1 MDESREKRDFN
12 QVSTDRPSSQ
22 TARRSTWIPAMSW
35 SNIVV
40 ILSIIILL
48 VATLITDLIRHIFKP
63 CLIWI
68 ILDSWPHVTSCDLQ
82 INNKQIKRDNLLL
95 CPTVIIHCPAFP
107 SSNGPLESG
116 VVINCNFVCNIIIS
130 RIVINI
136 FPVGDHQQEHQK
148 SVRIWFTGIIT
159 HRLTVWC
166 HRVRTGDWPELGL
179 PWRIGTISNN
189 KTSPSFSPA
198 WVPPLK
204 TMWLHF

>member
-1 MDESREKRDFN
+1 MDESREKRDTS
-12 QVSTDRPSSQ
+12 QVSTDRSPNQ
-22 TARRSTWIPAMSW
+22 TVRSGTWISAMSW
-35 SNIVV
+35 SNIVI

-48 VATLITDLIRHIFKP
+48 VATIITDLIRHIFKP
-63 CLIWI
+63 CVIWI
-68 ILDSWPHVTSCDLQ
+68 ILDSWPHMTSCDLQ

-136 FPVGDHQQEHQK
+136 VPVGATNKSTKK
-148 SVRIWFTGIIT
+148 SVGIWFTGIIT

-166 HRVRTGDWPELGL
+166 HRARTGTWPVVGL
-179 PWRIGTISNN
+179 PWRIGAISDN
-189 KTSPSFSPA
+189 KTSPSFPQHI
-198 WVPPLK
+198 LK
-204 TMWLHF
+204 LFHRWN